1 MKVLS
6 IRQPWAW
13 LIMTGLK
20 DVENRTWN
28 TDFRGKFSIHASK
41 KFDWDA
47 LIVLPEKRIP
57 AWITQSMIAHFGL
70 ELAET
75 PEKSKVTTSLDEFGA
90 ILGEITLTDCTK
102 KITSVWCDD
111 GMYHFQLKNPIPFQE
126 KIAAAGKLGF
136 WDFPET
142 SEEQSHD

>member
-28 TDFRGKFSIHASK
+28 TDFRGKFAIHASK

-57 AWITQSMIAHFGL
+57 SWITQSMIAHFGL

-75 PEKSKVTTSLDEFGA
+75 PEKSKGTESLDEFGV
-90 ILGEITLTDCTK
+90 ILGEITLVDCTK
-102 KITSVWCDD
+102 QISSVWCDA
-111 GMYHFQLKNPIPFQE
+111 GLYHFLLKNPIPFRE

-136 WDFPET
+136 WNFERNIK
-142 SEEQSHD
+142 

>member
-28 TDFRGKFSIHASK
+28 TDFRGQFAIHASR

-57 AWITQSMIAHFGL
+57 SWITQSMIAHFGL

-75 PEKSKVTTSLDEFGA
+75 PEKSKVTKNVTKVTKLWKGKV
-90 ILGEITLTDCTK
+90 GEVYTR
-102 KITSVWCDD
+102 
-111 GMYHFQLKNPIPFQE
+111 
-126 KIAAAGKLGF
+126 GKSPVFFYGTHIELF
-136 WDFPET
+136 LI
-142 SEEQSHD
+142 

>member
-28 TDFRGKFSIHASK
+28 TDFRGRFAIHASK

-47 LIVLPEKRIP
+47 LIVLLKKRVP
-57 AWITQSMIAHFGL
+57 SWITQSMIAHLGL

-75 PEKSKVTTSLDEFGA
+75 PEKSKVTESLDEFGV
-90 ILGEITLTDCTK
+90 ILGEITLVDCTK
-102 KITSVWCDD
+102 RNSSVWCDS
-111 GMYHFQLKNPIPFQE
+111 GLYHFLLKNPIPFR
-126 KIAAAGKLGF
+126 KNIAAAGKLGF
-136 WDFPET
+136 WNFERNVK
-142 SEEQSHD
+142 